1 MHPPGH
7 VVRRSPTMEAITLLG
22 STMGLGLM
30 SGLNLYATVL
40 TVGLG
45 IRLGLITLNPELAG
59 LEVLAS
65 PYVLIA
71 AGVIYLVEFFADKI
85 PWVDSIWDSVHT
97 LIRPLGAAVIGATAI
112 GAIEPQTAVIAA
124 LCAGVSLSGHSV
136 KAGTRLLANHS
147 PEPFSNIALSLGED
161 VLVVIGSWLALRH
174 PAIMVTIVGIFLIAF
189 VWFAPKAFRLL
200 RMEWLATLALLKK
213 FYVLA
218 KQYVQSFGQGR
229 RLAAVGTE
237 FTVPV
242 NVGNVVV
249 DDGNSD
255 DVPEHI
261 LHRLDNKAPS
271 RGRRFFIRCT
281 AGKGVKKLRHSVG
294 YLQIDDDNL
303 VFVTKRMFRV
313 RDHQIERSAIE
324 DIQFKKRPLLDRL
337 IIRTKGKQQQFYFF
351 KDIANRGSR
360 AYEILEVHKRER

>member
-1 MHPPGH
+1 
-7 VVRRSPTMEAITLLG
+7 
-22 STMGLGLM
+22 MGLGLV

-45 IRLGLITLNPELAG
+45 IRFGLITLSPETAG
-59 LEVLAS
+59 LAVLAS

-71 AGVIYLVEFFADKI
+71 AAVIYLIEFFADKV

-112 GAIEPQTAVIAA
+112 GAVEPQTAVIAA

-147 PEPFSNIALSLGED
+147 PEPFSNIALSLVED
-161 VLVVIGSWLALRH
+161 GLVVVGSWLALSH
-174 PAIMVTIVGIFLIAF
+174 PAIMITIVVIFLIAF
-189 VWFAPKAFRLL
+189 IWFAPKAFRLL
-200 RMEWLATLALLKK
+200 RVEFVASLALLKK
-213 FYVLA
+213 FYLVA
-218 KQYVQSFGQGR
+218 KNYVTGFGQRPG
-229 RLAAVGTE
+229 LATIGAE
-237 FTVPV
+237 LSVPV
-242 NVGNVVV
+242 DVVGGGAPV
-249 DDGNSD
+249 DDSD

-261 LHRLDNKAPS
+261 LHRLDNKAGS
-271 RGRRFFIRCT
+271 RGGRFLIRCT

-303 VFVTKRMFRV
+303 VFVTKRMFRM
-313 RDHQIERSAIE
+313 REHEIERSTIE
-324 DIQFKKRPLLDRL
+324 DIQFKKRLLLDRL
-337 IIRTKGKQQQFYFF
+337 IIRTSGKQQQFYCF

-360 AYEILEVHKRER
+360 AYEILQVHKKQR